1 MKPFGVVSVLIAVSV
16 TGCAAGQVPELAT
29 TTTTTTTTMSTPVT
43 TTLPA
48 VTTEPP
54 VVPPELEGWEVRPVA
69 IEDGELTYLL
79 SVAVADTAQKRAQGL
94 MGVVDLGDLDGM
106 LFVYSDLTSGTF
118 WMKDTLIPLDIAFFA
133 PDGSWVN
140 NFTMLPCTD
149 EECPNYS
156 AEGQYQYAIE
166 VPDAGFA
173 TLTPGAR
180 LRLDL

>member
-1 MKPFGVVSVLIAVSV
+1 MKRFGLAVVLYALVAA
-16 TGCAAGQVPELAT
+16 GCAAGQVPDLATTTST
-29 TTTTTTTTMSTPVT
+29 TTTTTRDPVT

-54 VVPPELEGWEVRPVA
+54 VVPPQVEGWEVRPVA

-79 SVAVADTAQKRAQGL
+79 SVAVADTPDKRAQGL

-106 LFVYSDLTSGTF
+106 LFVYPDLTSGTF

-140 NFTMLPCTD
+140 NFTMQPCTE
-149 EECPNYS
+149 EECPDYS
-156 AEGQYQYAIE
+156 AEGQYQYAVE

-173 TLTPGAR
+173 TLTSGAR